1 MKRILTVLALTAALA
16 GLGLGCRKPKT
27 AVDKGITA
35 TELMATA
42 DKQMKQG
49 KFNEARVTLRHL
61 EEYLPGSPEFPK
73 AKLML
78 GDSFFFQNSPSYP
91 EAEVE
96 YSSFLNYFPRHEL
109 RDYALY
115 HRALCHFSS
124 IESAERDQA
133 ETRKALEGFQQ
144 LRTES
149 PGSPYAGEVKAKILQ
164 CWRRLAEHELIV
176 GVFYVNTYYYP
187 GAEQRLKALLE
198 TYPDYVDRERAYYY
212 LGEAMR
218 QRLLSEEELTQFN
231 KDYAIKLQKEDLK
244 VMTREQVVQYGKDFQ
259 AFSEGRVKTY
269 RAEAKSYYQKLVES
283 YPGSEWA
290 RRAADRLIT
299 MGTSGVKEEL
309 DS

>member
-27 AVDKGITA
+27 GVDKGITA
-35 TELMATA
+35 AELMATA

-78 GDSFFFQNSPSYP
+78 GDSFFFQSSPSYP

-149 PGSPYAGEVKAKILQ
+149 PGSPYAGEVKAKIL
-164 CWRRLAEHELIV
+164 
-176 GVFYVNTYYYP
+176 
-187 GAEQRLKALLE
+187 LE

-231 KDYAIKLQKEDLK
+231 KDYAIKIKKEDLK
-244 VMTREQVVQYGKDFQ
+244 VMTREEAVQFGKDFQ
-259 AFSEGRVKTY
+259 VFSDERIKAY

>member
-1 MKRILTVLALTAALA
+1 MKRILTALSLSLLIA

-27 AVDKGITA
+27 AEKTVRS
-35 TELMATA
+35 TELLATA

-49 KFNEARVTLRHL
+49 KFAEARQTLRHL
-61 EEYLPGSPEFPK
+61 EQYLPGSPEFPK

-78 GDSFFFQNSPSYP
+78 GDSFFFQPTASFA

-96 YSSFLNYFPRHEL
+96 YASFLNYFPRHEL

-115 HRALCHFSS
+115 HRALCHFSA

-133 ETRKALEGFQQ
+133 ETRKALNGFQQ
-144 LRTES
+144 LLAES
-149 PGSPYAGEVKAKILQ
+149 PGSPYAGEARAKVLQ
-164 CWRRLAEHELIV
+164 CWRRIAEHELVV
-176 GVFYVNTYYYP
+176 GIFYVNVYYYP
-187 GAEQRLKALLE
+187 GAERRLKALLE

-218 QRLLSEEELTQFN
+218 QRLFTAEEVGQYE
-231 KDYAIKLQKEDLK
+231 KDYAAKLQKPDLK
-244 VMTREQVVQYGKDFQ
+244 DLTKEQGAQYGKDFN
-259 AFSEGRVKTY
+259 AFTSERIKGFRD
-269 RAEAKSYYQKLVES
+269 EARSYYQKLVES

-290 RRAADRLIT
+290 RRAADRLVT

>member
-1 MKRILTVLALTAALA
+1 MKRILTALSLVAALA
-16 GLGLGCRKPKT
+16 GLGLGCKKPK
-27 AVDKGITA
+27 AVDTSVTA
-35 TELMATA
+35 AQLMITA

-61 EEYLPGSPEFPK
+61 EQYLPGSAEFPK

-78 GDSFFFQNSPSYP
+78 GDSFFFQPSPSYP

-96 YSSFLNYFPRHEL
+96 YTSFLNYFPRHEL
-109 RDYALY
+109 RDYAMY
-115 HRALCHFSS
+115 HRGLCHFSS
-124 IESAERDQA
+124 IESAERDQT

-144 LRTES
+144 LLAES
-149 PGSPYAGEVKAKILQ
+149 PGSSYAGETRAKILQ
-164 CWRRLAEHELIV
+164 CWRRIAEHELIV

-187 GAEQRLKALLE
+187 GAEHRLKTLLE

-212 LGEAMR
+212 LAEALR
-218 QRLLSEEELTQFN
+218 QRFLSGEEVTQFE
-231 KDYAIKLQKEDLK
+231 KDYAIKLQKENLK
-244 VMTREQVVQYGKDFQ
+244 TLSKEEIAQYLKDFTV
-259 AFSEGRVKTY
+259 FSNERIKGFRT
-269 RAEAKSYYQKLVES
+269 EAKSYYQKLVES

-290 RRAADRLIT
+290 RRAADRLVT

>member
-1 MKRILTVLALTAALA
+1 MKRILAALSLSLLLA
-16 GLGLGCRKPKT
+16 GLGLGCRKPK
-27 AVDKGITA
+27 AVDRTVA
-35 TELMATA
+35 SAELMATA
-42 DKQMKQG
+42 DKQLKQG
-49 KFNEARVTLRHL
+49 KFSEARQTLRHL

-78 GDSFFFQNSPSYP
+78 GDSFFFQPSPSFP

-133 ETRKALEGFQQ
+133 ETRKALDGFQQ
-144 LRTES
+144 LLAEA
-149 PGSPYAGEVKAKILQ
+149 PGSPYAGEARAKILQ
-164 CWRRLAEHELIV
+164 CWRRIAEHELIV
-176 GVFYVNTYYYP
+176 GVFYVNTYFYP
-187 GAEQRLKALLE
+187 GAERRLKALLE
-198 TYPDYVDRERAYYY
+198 TFPDYVDRERAYYY

-218 QRLLSEEELTQFN
+218 QRLLADEELAQFN
-231 KDYAIKLQKEDLK
+231 KEYAAKLQKEDLK
-244 VMTREQVVQYGKDFQ
+244 DLTKEQILQYGKDFE
-259 AFSEGRVKTY
+259 AYSTEKVKGY
-269 RAEAKSYYQKLVES
+269 RTEARSYYQKLVES

-290 RRAADRLIT
+290 RRAADRLVT
-299 MGTSGVKEEL
+299 MGTGGVKEEL

>member
-1 MKRILTVLALTAALA
+1 MKRILTVLSLGLLIA

-27 AVDKGITA
+27 VDKTIVSS
-35 TELMATA
+35 ELMATA

-49 KFNEARVTLRHL
+49 KFAEARLTLRQL
-61 EEYLPGSPEFPK
+61 EQYLPGSPEFPK

-78 GDSFFFQNSPSYP
+78 GDSFFFQSSPSFP

-96 YSSFLNYFPRHEL
+96 YTSFLNYFPRHEL

-124 IESAERDQA
+124 IESAERDQT

-144 LRTES
+144 LLAES
-149 PGSPYAGEVKAKILQ
+149 PGSPYAGEAKAKVVQ
-164 CWRRLAEHELIV
+164 CWRRIAEHELVV
-176 GVFYVNTYYYP
+176 GVFYVNVYYYP

-198 TYPDYVDRERAYYY
+198 TYPDYVDRERAYFY

-218 QRLLSEEELTQFN
+218 QRLLSREEVAQYE
-231 KDYAIKLQKEDLK
+231 KDYAAKLQKEDLK
-244 VMTREQVVQYGKDFQ
+244 TLTREQGEQFTKDFT
-259 AFSEGRVKTY
+259 AFTTDRIKSFRD
-269 RAEAKSYYQKLVES
+269 EARSYYQKLVES

-290 RRAADRLIT
+290 RRAADRLVT
-299 MGTSGVKEEL
+299 MGADGVKEEL

>member
-1 MKRILTVLALTAALA
+1 MKRILTVLSLTLLIA
-16 GLGLGCRKPKT
+16 GLGLGCRKPK
-27 AVDKGITA
+27 AVDKSISA
-35 TELMATA
+35 TQLMATA

-49 KFNEARVTLRHL
+49 KFNEARLTLRHL
-61 EEYLPGSPEFPK
+61 EQYLPGSPEFPK

-78 GDSFFFQNSPSYP
+78 GDSFFFQSSPSYP

-96 YSSFLNYFPRHEL
+96 YTSFLNYFPRHEL

-124 IESAERDQA
+124 IESAERDQS
-133 ETRKALEGFQQ
+133 ETRKALGGFQQ
-144 LRTES
+144 LLAES
-149 PGSPYAGEVKAKILQ
+149 PGSPYAGETRAKVLQ
-164 CWRRLAEHELIV
+164 CWRRIAEHELIV

-187 GAEQRLKALLE
+187 GAERRLKALLE

-212 LGEAMR
+212 VGEAMR
-218 QRLLSEEELTQFN
+218 QRLLSEAEVIQFN
-231 KDYAIKLQKEDLK
+231 KDYAAKLQKEDLK
-244 VMTREQVVQYGKDFQ
+244 DLTKEQVDQYGKDFQ
-259 AFSEGRVKTY
+259 AFSTETIKGYRV
-269 RAEAKSYYQKLVES
+269 EAKNYYQKLVES

-290 RRAADRLIT
+290 RRAADRLVT

>member
-1 MKRILTVLALTAALA
+1 MKRILTVLSLGLLIA

-27 AVDKGITA
+27 VDKTIVSSQ
-35 TELMATA
+35 LMATA

-49 KFNEARVTLRHL
+49 KFAEARLTLRQL
-61 EEYLPGSPEFPK
+61 EQYLPGSPEFPK

-78 GDSFFFQNSPSYP
+78 GDSFFFQSSPSFP

-96 YSSFLNYFPRHEL
+96 YTSFLNYFPRHEL

-124 IESAERDQA
+124 IESAERDQT

-144 LRTES
+144 LLAES
-149 PGSPYAGEVKAKILQ
+149 PGSPYAGEAKAKVVQ
-164 CWRRLAEHELIV
+164 CWRRIAEHELVV
-176 GVFYVNTYYYP
+176 GVFYVNVYYYP

-198 TYPDYVDRERAYYY
+198 TYPDYVDRERAYFY

-218 QRLLSEEELTQFN
+218 QRLLSQEEVAQYE
-231 KDYAIKLQKEDLK
+231 KDYAAKLQKEDLK
-244 VMTREQVVQYGKDFQ
+244 TLTREQGEQFTKDFTT
-259 AFSEGRVKTY
+259 FTTDRIKSFRD
-269 RAEAKSYYQKLVES
+269 EARSYYQKLVES

-290 RRAADRLIT
+290 RRAADRLVT
-299 MGTSGVKEEL
+299 MGADGVKEEL

>member
-1 MKRILTVLALTAALA
+1 MKRILTALTLVATLA
-16 GLGLGCRKPKT
+16 GLGLGCRKPK
-27 AVDKGITA
+27 AMDKGIA
-35 TELMATA
+35 ASELLATA

-49 KFNEARVTLRHL
+49 KFAEARVTLRHL
-61 EEYLPGSPEFPK
+61 EQYLPGSPEFPK

-78 GDSFFFQNSPSYP
+78 GDSFFFQSSPSYP

-96 YSSFLNYFPRHEL
+96 YASFLNYFPRHEL

-133 ETRKALEGFQQ
+133 ETRKALQGFQQ
-144 LRTES
+144 LIAES
-149 PGSPYAGEVKAKILQ
+149 PGSPYAPETRAKILQ
-164 CWRRLAEHELIV
+164 CWRRIAEHELIV
-176 GVFYVNTYYYP
+176 GVFYVNTYFYP
-187 GAEQRLKALLE
+187 GAERRLKALLE

-218 QRLLSEEELTQFN
+218 QRLLSEEELTQYN
-231 KDYAIKLQKEDLK
+231 KDYAAKLGKPDLK
-244 VMTREQVVQYGKDFQ
+244 DITKEQVTQYAKDFA
-259 AFSEGRVKTY
+259 AFSAEKVVGY

-290 RRAADRLIT
+290 RRAADRLVT
-299 MGTSGVKEEL
+299 MGTSGVKEDL

>member
-1 MKRILTVLALTAALA
+1 MNRLLTALTLTVLLA
-16 GLGLGCRKPKT
+16 GLGLGCRKPKV
-27 AVDKGITA
+27 VDKGIPA
-35 TELMATA
+35 SDLMATA

-49 KFNEARVTLRHL
+49 KWNEARLTLRHL
-61 EEYLPGSPEFPK
+61 EQYLPGSAEFPK
-73 AKLML
+73 AKLWL
-78 GDSFFFQNSPSYP
+78 GDSFFFQSSPSYP

-96 YSSFLNYFPRHEL
+96 YTSFLNYFPRHEL

-124 IESAERDQA
+124 IESADRDQA

-144 LRTES
+144 LLAES
-149 PGSPYAGEVKAKILQ
+149 PGSPYARETRSKILQ
-164 CWRRLAEHELIV
+164 CWRRIAEHELV
-176 GVFYVNTYYYP
+176 VAVFYVNTYFYP
-187 GAEQRLKALLE
+187 GAEHLLKNLLE
-198 TYPDYVDRERAYYY
+198 TYPDYVDRERAYFY

-218 QRLLSEEELTQFN
+218 QRLLAEEELTQF
-231 KDYAIKLQKEDLK
+231 
-244 VMTREQVVQYGKDFQ
+244 GKDFAAKIQ
-259 AFSEGRVKTY
+259 KENLKSMTKAESDQYTKEFEVWSAERIKTY

-283 YPGSEWA
+283 YPGSDWA

>member
-1 MKRILTVLALTAALA
+1 MKRILAPLALVAVLA

-27 AVDKGITA
+27 ADKGVAA
-35 TELMATA
+35 TELLATA

-61 EEYLPGSPEFPK
+61 EQYLPGSPEFPK

-78 GDSFFFQNSPSYP
+78 GDSFFFQGSPSFP

-133 ETRKALEGFQQ
+133 ETKKALEGFQQ
-144 LRTES
+144 LISES
-149 PGSPYAGEVKAKILQ
+149 PGSPYAGETRAKILQ
-164 CWRRLAEHELIV
+164 CWRRIAEHELLV

-187 GAEQRLKALLE
+187 GAANRLKALLE
-198 TYPDYVDRERAYYY
+198 TYPDYVDRERAYFY
-212 LGEAMR
+212 LGEALR
-218 QRLLSEEELTQFN
+218 LRLLSGEEVGRFE
-231 KDYAIKLQKEDLK
+231 KDYALKLQKEDLRGL
-244 VMTREQVVQYGKDFQ
+244 TQEQVQQYTKDFT
-259 AFSEGRVKTY
+259 AFSTERIKGF

-290 RRAADRLIT
+290 RRAADRLVT

>member
-1 MKRILTVLALTAALA
+1 MKRILTPLALVAVLV
-16 GLGLGCRKPKT
+16 GLGLGCRKPK
-27 AVDKGITA
+27 AVDTSVTA
-35 TELMATA
+35 TELMTTA

-49 KFNEARVTLRHL
+49 KFNDARITLRHL
-61 EEYLPGSPEFPK
+61 EQYLPGSAEFPK

-78 GDSFFFQNSPSYP
+78 GDSFFFQGSPSYP

-96 YSSFLNYFPRHEL
+96 YGSFLNYFPRHEL

-133 ETRKALEGFQQ
+133 ETRKALADFQ
-144 LRTES
+144 LLLAES
-149 PGSPYAGEVKAKILQ
+149 PGSPYAGEARSKILQ
-164 CWRRLAEHELIV
+164 CWRRVAEHELIV
-176 GVFYVNTYYYP
+176 GIFYVNTYYYP
-187 GAEQRLKALLE
+187 GAEHRLKALLE
-198 TYPDYVDRERAYYY
+198 TYPDYVDRERAYYF

-218 QRLLSEEELTQFN
+218 LRLLSGEEVSQFG
-231 KDYAIKLQKEDLK
+231 KDYAAKLQKDDLK
-244 VMTREQVVQYGKDFQ
+244 GLTKEQIAEYSKDFV
-259 AFSEGRVKTY
+259 AFSQERIKGFRV
-269 RAEAKSYYQKLVES
+269 EAKSYYQKLVES

-290 RRAADRLIT
+290 RRAADRLVT

>member
-1 MKRILTVLALTAALA
+1 MKRILTALTLVATLA
-16 GLGLGCRKPKT
+16 GLGLGCRKPK
-27 AVDKGITA
+27 AMDKGIA
-35 TELMATA
+35 ASELLATA

-49 KFNEARVTLRHL
+49 KFAEARVTLRHL
-61 EEYLPGSPEFPK
+61 EQYLPGSPEFPK

-78 GDSFFFQNSPSYP
+78 GDSFFFQSSPSYP

-96 YSSFLNYFPRHEL
+96 YASFLNYFPRHEL

-133 ETRKALEGFQQ
+133 ETRKALQGFQQ
-144 LRTES
+144 LIAES
-149 PGSPYAGEVKAKILQ
+149 PGSPYAPETRAKILQ
-164 CWRRLAEHELIV
+164 CWRRIAEHELIV
-176 GVFYVNTYYYP
+176 GVFYVNTYFYP
-187 GAEQRLKALLE
+187 GAERRLKTLLE
-198 TYPDYVDRERAYYY
+198 TYPDYVDRERAHFY

-218 QRLLSEEELTQFN
+218 QRLLADEELSQFN
-231 KDYAIKLQKEDLK
+231 KDYAAKLQKPDLK
-244 VMTREQVVQYGKDFQ
+244 DLNKEQVAQYSKDFE
-259 AFSEGRVKTY
+259 AFSREKIAGF

-290 RRAADRLIT
+290 RRAADRLVT

>member
-1 MKRILTVLALTAALA
+1 MKRILTALSLATLVVV
-16 GLGLGCRKPKT
+16 LGLGCRKPK

-35 TELMATA
+35 AQLMATA

-49 KFNEARVTLRHL
+49 KFNEARMTLRHL
-61 EEYLPGSPEFPK
+61 EQYLPGSPEFPK

-78 GDSFFFQNSPSYP
+78 GDSFFFQSNPSYP

-96 YSSFLNYFPRHEL
+96 YTSFLNYFPRHEL

-124 IESAERDQA
+124 IMSAERDQA
-133 ETRKALEGFQQ
+133 ETRRALAGFQQ
-144 LRTES
+144 LISES
-149 PGSPYAGEVKAKILQ
+149 PGSPYAGETRAKILQ
-164 CWRRLAEHELIV
+164 CWRRIAEHELIV
-176 GVFYVNTYYYP
+176 GVFYVNTYFYP
-187 GAEQRLKALLE
+187 GAERRLKALLE

-212 LGEAMR
+212 LGEALR
-218 QRLLSEEELTQFN
+218 QRLLSGEELVQFE
-231 KDYAIKLQKEDLK
+231 KDYAAKLQKENLRDLTK
-244 VMTREQVVQYGKDFQ
+244 EQIAQYGKDFL
-259 AFSEGRVKTY
+259 AFSTERINGFRT
-269 RAEAKSYYQKLVES
+269 EAKSYYQKLVES

-290 RRAADRLIT
+290 RRAADRLVT

>member
-1 MKRILTVLALTAALA
+1 MKRILTALTLLAALA
-16 GLGLGCRKPKT
+16 GLGLGCRKPK
-27 AVDKGITA
+27 AVDQGVRA
-35 TELMATA
+35 SELLATA

-49 KFNEARVTLRHL
+49 KFNEARLTLRHL
-61 EEYLPGSPEFPK
+61 EQYLPGSPEFPK

-78 GDSFFFQNSPSYP
+78 GDSFFFQASPSYP

-96 YSSFLNYFPRHEL
+96 YASFLNYFPRHEM

-124 IESAERDQA
+124 IESAERDQS
-133 ETRKALEGFQQ
+133 ETRKALQGFQQ
-144 LRTES
+144 LLAES
-149 PGSPYAGEVKAKILQ
+149 PGSPYAGETRAKILQ
-164 CWRRLAEHELIV
+164 CWRRIAEHELIV
-176 GVFYVNTYYYP
+176 GVFYVNTYFYP
-187 GAEQRLKALLE
+187 GAERRLKALLE
-198 TYPDYVDRERAYYY
+198 TYPDYVDRERAYFY

-218 QRLLSEEELTQFN
+218 QRLLADEELAQFN
-231 KDYAIKLQKEDLK
+231 KDYAVKLQKPDLK
-244 VMTREQVVQYGKDFQ
+244 DLNKEQVAQYSKDFEV
-259 AFSEGRVKTY
+259 FSREKVAGF

-290 RRAADRLIT
+290 RRAADRLVT